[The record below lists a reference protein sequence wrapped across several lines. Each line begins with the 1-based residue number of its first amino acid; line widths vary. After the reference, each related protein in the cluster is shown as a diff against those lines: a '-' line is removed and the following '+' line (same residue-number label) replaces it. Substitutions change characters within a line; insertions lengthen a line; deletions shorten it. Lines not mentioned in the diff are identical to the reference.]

1 MKQLI
6 IILLVTMFTAMVATG
21 CSARYPAVRIDP
33 APLESVAC
41 IDIGS
46 RYEYIDF
53 DVVTTDSGKDVIV
66 HFALE
71 EENNE

>member
-1 MKQLI
+1 MKIKWIFML
-6 IILLVTMFTAMVATG
+6 LLVMLILAGLTG
-21 CSARYPAVRIDP
+21 CSRYPAVRIDP

-41 IDIGS
+41 ITIGS

-66 HFALE
+66 HFKLKE
-71 EENNE
+71 E